1 MVTESASVEGISL
14 RVKSLHLPPRS
25 NKTQRVWYI
34 GEGQLRTT
42 DTDPR
47 KLKLDVIPQ
56 NHKSFSSLKAV
67 LKQLK
72 PLAQPHQL
80 PDLAKIENYL
90 HEACPGEGGD
100 GTNTHGQLLADS
112 VAYAIMRRISRESFY
127 TGRLIELAAKTIN
140 AILCSLP
147 DCREVHV
154 NHLDQLDR
162 PSIKVLAR
170 AMLLLKRT
178 DGFAWVWHTS
188 CHPLQTDWAETGS
201 IYIQSRLRLLRQIV
215 GILSPTVVIQ
225 PKTAPS
231 TSIVPEALM
240 ATTFDIAAALVVQNY
255 DACFLWCDDLA
266 SYSDR
271 EVAER
276 HRLRA
281 LAAVNIEHHDAALDS
296 LSLAEQ
302 MSGSAVRQAHL
313 CYLKGLVET
322 KRRYDL
328 ASSTWHYTRGLD
340 LLDSCHAVVG
350 EDVGLERAWLMNGL
364 ALNEAVTWRRNPS
377 ENDHYKRAF
386 ALERDAFALVR
397 DGESPARTYLRFN
410 LLANSAF
417 LLEMSRNYELAI
429 QTLLRAFDFDLD
441 ESAERKQV
449 WRNTLGYRV
458 GVLHFSA
465 GAIDNAL
472 RLLRD
477 SAKADMSDESWPTRE
492 KVLRA
497 LGTVLFHNGQYTQAA
512 EVFASGLEMCRS
524 SRAAQGAREHA
535 RNLILS
541 LLRDDQKQRA
551 GDVYEELLSEEG
563 LEVFPREVIEQ
574 NHSFED
580 LRPSPLSPKLP
591 AYFPELDL
599 EGIPSID
606 LNLFLGNRQDI
617 RKGPVSPW
625 K

>member
-1 MVTESASVEGISL
+1 MVTKPASVKGISPK
-14 RVKSLHLPPRS
+14 VKSLHLQPRS
-25 NKTQRVWYI
+25 NKAQRVWYI
-34 GEGQLRTT
+34 GQAPQET
-42 DTDPR
+42 DTR
-47 KLKLDVIPQ
+47 KLELDVKPH
-56 NHKSFSSLKAV
+56 NHQSFSSLKAV

-90 HEACPGEGGD
+90 REACPDEGD
-100 GTNTHGQLLADS
+100 DRANTHGQLLADS
-112 VAYAIMRRISRESFY
+112 VAFAIMRRISRESFY

-140 AILCSLP
+140 AVLSSLP
-147 DCREVHV
+147 DRGEAHI

-170 AMLLLKRT
+170 AMLLLKPT
-178 DGFAWVWHTS
+178 DGFTWVWHTS
-188 CHPLQTDWAETGS
+188 SHPLQTESPESGN
-201 IYIQSRLRLLRQIV
+201 IYIQSRLRLLRQLV
-215 GILSPTVVIQ
+215 GILSPTVITQ
-225 PKTAPS
+225 HTTAPL
-231 TSIVPEALM
+231 TSVVPPAVLKP
-240 ATTFDIAAALVVQNY
+240 TTYDIAAALVVQNY
-255 DACFLWCDDLA
+255 DACFIWCDDLA
-266 SYSDR
+266 GYSDS
-271 EVAER
+271 EAAER

-296 LSLAEQ
+296 LSRAEQ
-302 MSGSAVRQAHL
+302 MSASVVRQAHL
-313 CYLKGLVET
+313 CYLQGLVET

-328 ASSTWHYTRGLD
+328 ASSTSHYTRGLN
-340 LLDSCHAVVG
+340 LLDGCHAVAD
-350 EDVGLERAWLMNGL
+350 EDLGLERAWLMNGL
-364 ALNEAVTWRRNPS
+364 ALNEAVTWRRNTHES
-377 ENDHYKRAF
+377 NHYKRAF
-386 ALERDAFALVR
+386 ALERDAFALVC
-397 DGESPARTYLRFN
+397 DGDSPARTYLRFN

-465 GAIDNAL
+465 GAVDNAL
-472 RLLRD
+472 RLLTD
-477 SAKADMSDESWPTRE
+477 SAESDMSDEGWPTRE

-497 LGTVLFHNGQYTQAA
+497 LGTVRFHNGQYSQAA
-512 EVFASGLEMCRS
+512 EIFASGLEMCRS
-524 SRAAQGAREHA
+524 SRAAHGATEHG

-541 LLRDDQKQRA
+541 LLRDDHKQRA
-551 GDVYEELLSEEG
+551 REVYEELLTEEA
-563 LEVFPREVIEQ
+563 LEVLPREVIEE
-574 NHSFED
+574 NYSFAD

-606 LNLFLGNRQDI
+606 LNLFLGDRQDV